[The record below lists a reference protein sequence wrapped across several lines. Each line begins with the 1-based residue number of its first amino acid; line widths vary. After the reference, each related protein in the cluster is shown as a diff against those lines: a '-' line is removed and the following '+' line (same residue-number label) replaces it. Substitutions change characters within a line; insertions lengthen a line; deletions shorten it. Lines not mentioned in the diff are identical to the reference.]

1 MGNTILLLAGLGV
14 MGVIGYVVYKK
25 VSASGSAASSEDVN
39 ATESFLTGLGTGLGS
54 GVKDWFASGQNSNSG
69 SQWADDTSWFGSG
82 DTFGW

>member
-14 MGVIGYVVYKK
+14 LGVVGYVVYKK
-25 VSASGSAASSEDVN
+25 VGASQSAPTNKDVS
-39 ATESFLTGLGTGLGS
+39 ATETFLTGLGQGLSS
-54 GVKDWFASGQNSNSG
+54 GVKDWFGSGQNSNSG

>member
-14 MGVIGYVVYKK
+14 MGLVGYVVYKK
-25 VSASGSAASSEDVN
+25 VATTGPATKDVN

-54 GVKDWFASGQNSNSG
+54 GVKDWFGSGQNSNTG